1 MSSRSDAS
9 DHVDRVRAEW
19 RVVRPDIDSSPIAV
33 VARVG
38 RLAAYF
44 DHAINA
50 VMGRYGLTRSTW
62 DILASLRRQPP
73 PHQLSPTELYR
84 ALMRSS
90 GWMTNR
96 LHELE
101 RAGLIKRVSD
111 PDDRRAVFVRLTRRG
126 VALVDEI
133 APLHMRN
140 ERAPRATIEIGAQTA
155 RRPPPLSA
163 DPARRNPARPAPATA
178 TDSQDPEVAT
188 LIRWS
193 AADSSCLLRVYL

>member
-1 MSSRSDAS
+1 MSSRSDGS

-19 RVVRPDIDSSPIAV
+19 RVLRPDLDTSPIAV

-44 DHAINA
+44 DQAINA
-50 VMGRYGLTRSTW
+50 IMGRYGLTRSTW

-111 PDDRRAVFVRLTRRG
+111 PDDRRGVLVRLTRRG
-126 VALVDEI
+126 VALVDEV

-140 ERAPRATIEIGAQTA
+140 ERALLD
-155 RRPPPLSA
+155 PLSRSERKQLE
-163 DPARRNPARPAPATA
+163 D
-178 TDSQDPEVAT
+178 
-188 LIRWS
+188 
-193 AADSSCLLRVYL
+193 LLRSLLIPLEKAQPSQPRRQPRTRKRRKPGR

>member
-1 MSSRSDAS
+1 MSSRSDGS

-44 DHAINA
+44 DQAINA

-111 PDDRRAVFVRLTRRG
+111 PDDRRGVFVRLTRRG

-140 ERAPRATIEIGAQTA
+140 ERALLE
-155 RRPPPLSA
+155 PLSRSERKQLE
-163 DPARRNPARPAPATA
+163 D
-178 TDSQDPEVAT
+178 
-188 LIRWS
+188 
-193 AADSSCLLRVYL
+193 LLRSLLIPLEETQPGPPRRQPRTRKTRKSRR

>member
-1 MSSRSDAS
+1 MSSHPDGS

-19 RVVRPDIDSSPIAV
+19 RVVRPDLDTSPIAV

-44 DHAINA
+44 DQAINA
-50 VMGRYGLTRSTW
+50 IMGRYGLTRSTW

-101 RAGLIKRVSD
+101 GAGLIKRVSD
-111 PDDRRAVFVRLTRRG
+111 PDDRRGVLVRLTRRG
-126 VALVDEI
+126 VALVDQV
-133 APLHMRN
+133 APLHMQN
-140 ERAPRATIEIGAQTA
+140 ERALLD
-155 RRPPPLSA
+155 PLS
-163 DPARRNPARPAPATA
+163 RSERK
-178 TDSQDPEVAT
+178 QIEE
-188 LIRWS
+188 
-193 AADSSCLLRVYL
+193 LLRSLLVPLEEAQPSPPRQQPRTRKRRQSER

>member
-1 MSSRSDAS
+1 MSSRPDGS
-9 DHVDRVRAEW
+9 DHVDHVRAEW
-19 RVVRPDIDSSPIAV
+19 RLARPDIDTSPIAV

-44 DHAINA
+44 DQAINTI
-50 VMGRYGLTRSTW
+50 MGRYGLTRSTW

-111 PDDRRAVFVRLTRRG
+111 PDDRRGVLVRLTRRG
-126 VALVDEI
+126 VALVEEV

-140 ERAPRATIEIGAQTA
+140 ERSLLD
-155 RRPPPLSA
+155 PLSRSERKQLE
-163 DPARRNPARPAPATA
+163 D
-178 TDSQDPEVAT
+178 
-188 LIRWS
+188 
-193 AADSSCLLRVYL
+193 LLRSLLIPLEKAQPGPPRRQPGARKTRKSRR

>member
-1 MSSRSDAS
+1 MSSRSDGG

-19 RVVRPDIDSSPIAV
+19 RRVRPDLDTSPIAV

-44 DHAINA
+44 DQAINA
-50 VMGRYGLTRSTW
+50 IMGRYGLTRSSW

-111 PDDRRAVFVRLTRRG
+111 PADRRGVLVRLTRRG
-126 VALVDEI
+126 VALVDEVG
-133 APLHMRN
+133 PLHMRN
-140 ERAPRATIEIGAQTA
+140 ERSLLDPLSRTERKQLEDLLRSLLIPLEQAQPGTA
-155 RRPPPLSA
+155 RRPPRTRK
-163 DPARRNPARPAPATA
+163 RRKAEP
-178 TDSQDPEVAT
+178 
-188 LIRWS
+188 
-193 AADSSCLLRVYL
+193 

>member
-1 MSSRSDAS
+1 MSSRSDGS

-19 RVVRPDIDSSPIAV
+19 RVVRPDLDSSPIAV

-38 RLAAYF
+38 RLGAYF
-44 DHAINA
+44 DQAINA
-50 VMGRYGLTRSTW
+50 IMGRYGLTRSTW

-111 PDDRRAVFVRLTRRG
+111 PDDRRGVLVRLTRRG
-126 VALVDEI
+126 VTLVDEI

-140 ERAPRATIEIGAQTA
+140 ERALLEPLSRPERKQLEDLLRSLLIPLEEAQPGPPQ
-155 RRPPPLSA
+155 RRPRTRKTRKS
-163 DPARRNPARPAPATA
+163 RR
-178 TDSQDPEVAT
+178 
-188 LIRWS
+188 
-193 AADSSCLLRVYL
+193 

>member
-1 MSSRSDAS
+1 MSSPSDGS

-19 RVVRPDIDSSPIAV
+19 RAVRPDLDTSPIAV

-38 RLAAYF
+38 RLAAFF
-44 DHAINA
+44 DQAINA
-50 VMGRYGLTRSTW
+50 LMGRYGLTRSTW

-101 RAGLIKRVSD
+101 RAGLITRVSD
-111 PDDRRAVFVRLTRRG
+111 PDDRRGVLVRLTRRG
-126 VALVDEI
+126 VALVDEV
-133 APLHMRN
+133 APLHLRN
-140 ERAPRATIEIGAQTA
+140 ERALLD
-155 RRPPPLSA
+155 PLSRSERKQLE
-163 DPARRNPARPAPATA
+163 D
-178 TDSQDPEVAT
+178 
-188 LIRWS
+188 
-193 AADSSCLLRVYL
+193 LLRSLLGPLEKSQPSPPWRQPRTRKRRKSGR

>member
-1 MSSRSDAS
+1 MSLPSDGS

-19 RVVRPDIDSSPIAV
+19 RVVHPDIDTSPIAV

-44 DHAINA
+44 DQAINA
-50 VMGRYGLTRSTW
+50 IMGRYGLTRSTW

-101 RAGLIKRVSD
+101 RAGLIRRVPD
-111 PDDRRAVFVRLTRRG
+111 PDDRRGVLVRLTRRG
-126 VALVDEI
+126 VALVDEV

-140 ERAPRATIEIGAQTA
+140 ERALLD
-155 RRPPPLSA
+155 PLSRSERKQLE
-163 DPARRNPARPAPATA
+163 D
-178 TDSQDPEVAT
+178 
-188 LIRWS
+188 
-193 AADSSCLLRVYL
+193 LLRSLLIPLETTQPGPPRQQSRTRKRRKAGR

>member
-1 MSSRSDAS
+1 VCPDVEGQPRVSSRSGGS

-19 RVVRPDIDSSPIAV
+19 RVVRPDLDTSPIAV

-44 DHAINA
+44 DQAINTI
-50 VMGRYGLTRSTW
+50 MGRYGLTRSTW
-62 DILASLRRQPP
+62 DILASLRRQPA

-101 RAGLIKRVSD
+101 RVGLIKRVSD
-111 PDDRRAVFVRLTRRG
+111 PDDRRGVLVRLTCRG
-126 VALVDEI
+126 VALVDEV
-133 APLHMRN
+133 APLHLRN
-140 ERAPRATIEIGAQTA
+140 ERALLD
-155 RRPPPLSA
+155 PLSRSERKQLE
-163 DPARRNPARPAPATA
+163 D
-178 TDSQDPEVAT
+178 
-188 LIRWS
+188 
-193 AADSSCLLRVYL
+193 LLRSLLGPLEEAQPSPPRRQPRVRKRRKSGH

>member
-1 MSSRSDAS
+1 MSSRSDGS

-19 RVVRPDIDSSPIAV
+19 RVVRPDLDTSPIAV

-44 DHAINA
+44 DQAINA
-50 VMGRYGLTRSTW
+50 IMGRYGLTRSTW

-84 ALMRSS
+84 SLMRSS

-101 RAGLIKRVSD
+101 GAGLIKRVSD
-111 PDDRRAVFVRLTRRG
+111 PHDRRGVLVRLTRRG
-126 VALVDEI
+126 VALVDEV

-140 ERAPRATIEIGAQTA
+140 ELSLLD
-155 RRPPPLSA
+155 PLSRSERKQLE
-163 DPARRNPARPAPATA
+163 D
-178 TDSQDPEVAT
+178 
-188 LIRWS
+188 
-193 AADSSCLLRVYL
+193 LLRSLLIPLEKALPTPPRRQSRTRERRKSGR

>member
-1 MSSRSDAS
+1 MRPRSDGS

-19 RVVRPDIDSSPIAV
+19 RVVRPDLDSSPIAV

-44 DHAINA
+44 DQAINA

-96 LHELE
+96 LHELAG
-101 RAGLIKRVSD
+101 AGLITRISD
-111 PDDRRAVFVRLTRRG
+111 PDDRRGVLVRLTRRG

-133 APLHMRN
+133 APLHLRN
-140 ERAPRATIEIGAQTA
+140 ERALLDALSRSE
-155 RRPPPLSA
+155 RKELEELLRSLLLPLEETQ
-163 DPARRNPARPAPATA
+163 PAPPQRQPRTP
-178 TDSQDPEVAT
+178 D
-188 LIRWS
+188 L
-193 AADSSCLLRVYL
+193 

>member
-1 MSSRSDAS
+1 VSSRSDGG

-19 RVVRPDIDSSPIAV
+19 RGVRPDIDTSPIAV

-44 DHAINA
+44 DQAINT
-50 VMGRYGLTRSTW
+50 VIGRYDLTRSTW

-101 RAGLIKRVSD
+101 GAGLIKRVSH
-111 PDDRRAVFVRLTRRG
+111 PDDRRGVLVRLTRRG
-126 VALVDEI
+126 LALVDEV
-133 APLHMRN
+133 APLHMQN
-140 ERAPRATIEIGAQTA
+140 ERALLD
-155 RRPPPLSA
+155 PLSRSERKQLE
-163 DPARRNPARPAPATA
+163 D
-178 TDSQDPEVAT
+178 
-188 LIRWS
+188 
-193 AADSSCLLRVYL
+193 LLRALLIPLEKASPGPPQRQAETRKRRKSGR

>member
-1 MSSRSDAS
+1 MSSRSDRS

-19 RVVRPDIDSSPIAV
+19 RAVRPDLDTSPIAV

-44 DHAINA
+44 DQAISA
-50 VMGRYGLTRSTW
+50 IMGRYGLTRSTW
-62 DILASLRRQPP
+62 DILASLRRQPA
-73 PHQLSPTELYR
+73 PHELSPTELYR

-111 PDDRRAVFVRLTRRG
+111 PDDRRGALVRLTRRG
-126 VALVDEI
+126 VALVDEV

-140 ERAPRATIEIGAQTA
+140 ERALLDPLPR
-155 RRPPPLSA
+155 
-163 DPARRNPARPAPATA
+163 
-178 TDSQDPEVAT
+178 SQRKQLED
-188 LIRWS
+188 
-193 AADSSCLLRVYL
+193 LLRSLLIPLEKAQPSPPRRQPRTRKRRKSGR

>member
-1 MSSRSDAS
+1 MRSRSDGS

-19 RVVRPDIDSSPIAV
+19 RAVRPDLDTSPIAV

-44 DHAINA
+44 DQAINA
-50 VMGRYGLTRSTW
+50 IMGRYGLTRSSW

-111 PDDRRAVFVRLTRRG
+111 PDDRRGVLVRLTPRG

-133 APLHMRN
+133 APLHIQN
-140 ERAPRATIEIGAQTA
+140 ERTLVD
-155 RRPPPLSA
+155 PLSGSERKQLE
-163 DPARRNPARPAPATA
+163 D
-178 TDSQDPEVAT
+178 
-188 LIRWS
+188 
-193 AADSSCLLRVYL
+193 LLRSLLIPLEKAQSGPPRRQPRTRKTRQSRR